1 MPDTSGK
8 TNDFYI
14 TREVEKRMGVWNP
27 RDEEMHPELRAV
39 NPSLD
44 LNETQQF
51 GFSIPEEDIH
61 ALCYTWYHPN
71 AHLISTGVM
80 VCQGIRPI
88 APGMEIM
95 DYRGFVSADE
105 LQGTFLKYRT
115 SNNYEVE
122 VIEPGVKFRTK
133 YLDKDRNNSF
143 DIVHTALHPPCLWS
157 SNVHFEQPMRNEGEL
172 VIRGKRH
179 DVNGTQT
186 RDRSWAE
193 TRSEMPRNVPPVG
206 WVTGIFDNG
215 FCFHVTA
222 FDSPELDPV
231 WKGHFDVPVGRN
243 LRFGW
248 VIVDGRQAAVLSVD
262 KRTTYDRDWMPETME
277 LVLHDEHG
285 RDFVIK
291 GHVTAGFPFNAWHN
305 CRWPICLARWT
316 LDGVVS
322 GYGDIQD
329 GHWGDFLLAMNPR

>member
-1 MPDTSGK
+1 MGEGT

-27 RDEEMHPELRAV
+27 RDEEMHPELKAI
-39 NPSLD
+39 NPNIE

-51 GFSIPEEDIH
+51 GFSVPEHDIH

-71 AHLISTGVM
+71 VNLISTGVM
-80 VCQGIRPI
+80 VAQGIRPI
-88 APGMEIM
+88 APAVDIM

-105 LQGTFLKYRT
+105 LKGTFLKFTT
-115 SNNYEVE
+115 SNNYSVE
-122 VIEPGVKFRTK
+122 VIEPGVKFRTT
-133 YLDKDRNNSF
+133 YLDKERNNSF
-143 DIVHTALHPPCLWS
+143 DVIHTAIHPPCLWS
-157 SNVHFEQPMRNEGEL
+157 SNVHFEQPMRNVGEV
-172 VIRGKRH
+172 VIRGKRY
-179 DVNGTQT
+179 DVDGTQT

-193 TRSEMPRNVPPVG
+193 TRSEVPRSIPPVG

-222 FDSPELDPV
+222 FDSQDMDPV
-231 WKGHFDVPVGRN
+231 WKGHFDVPPDKN

-248 VIVDGRQAAVLSVD
+248 VIVDGQQAAVKSVR
-262 KRTTYDRDWMPETME
+262 KRTTYDRDWMPATKQLE
-277 LVLHDEHG
+277 LHDEHG
-285 RDFVIK
+285 RSFGIK

-305 CRWPICLARWT
+305 CRWPICLTRWT
-316 LDGVVS
+316 LDDTIS

-329 GHWGDFLLAMNPR
+329 GQWGDFLLAVS